1 MKKLALKAEDTV
13 LLIIDLQEKL
23 MKAMKDRERVY
34 KNTALLLETAK
45 QFDIPVIV
53 TEQYPRGL
61 GKTVPEVAE
70 HLPEYSSV
78 EKTSF
83 SACTPDFN
91 SVLGD
96 TKRRSVIVT
105 GSETHICVFQTV
117 RDLVEDGFQVYV
129 PRDAVCSRTDENYEN
144 ALDLMKLAGAVVT
157 NTETVVFDLL
167 KQSGTPQ
174 FKAISP
180 LVK

>member
-1 MKKLALKAEDTV
+1 M
-13 LLIIDLQEKL
+13 
-23 MKAMKDRERVY
+23 
-34 KNTALLLETAK
+34 
-45 QFDIPVIV
+45 
-53 TEQYPRGL
+53 
-61 GKTVPEVAE
+61 
-70 HLPEYSSV
+70 
-78 EKTSF
+78 
-83 SACTPDFN
+83 
-91 SVLGD
+91 
-96 TKRRSVIVT
+96 
-105 GSETHICVFQTV
+105 FQTV

-144 ALDLMKLAGAVVT
+144 ALELMRLAGAVVT